1 MNRIDLYAN
10 AHKGLRAL
18 LFQAAAQAARTDP
31 DDDREVTSLA
41 SRVRELVAWL
51 DQHAEHE
58 DAVVMPV
65 LAQIAPDLHAA
76 LRADHARVDGLQREV
91 ESWVARLDATA
102 GPARRSALQRLHER
116 LLRLTAEHLQHM
128 ATEESDA
135 NRMLWAHRTDA
146 QILELQAAIRAST
159 PRSRAAAWLA
169 VTLPAL
175 SVPERAALLAPLK
188 GAVPQPALDELVGP
202 VRAAL
207 GVEWTR
213 TVAAAGW

>member
-18 LFQAAAQAARTDP
+18 LFEAAAQAARTDP
-31 DDDREVTSLA
+31 GDEHEVNSLA

-65 LAQIAPDLHAA
+65 LAAIAPDIHAA
-76 LRADHARVDGLQREV
+76 LRSDHARVDGLQREV
-91 ESWVARLDATA
+91 ESWVARLVGTA
-102 GPARRSALQRLHER
+102 GPARRSALHRLHER
-116 LLRLTAEHLQHM
+116 LLGLTAEHLQHM
-128 ATEESDA
+128 AAEESDA

-146 QILELQAAIRAST
+146 QLLELQASIRAST
-159 PRSRAAAWLA
+159 PPARAAAWLA

-175 SVPERAALLAPLK
+175 SLPERAALLAPLK
-188 GAVPQPALDELVGP
+188 GAVPQPVLDELMVP

-207 GVEWTR
+207 GAEWGR